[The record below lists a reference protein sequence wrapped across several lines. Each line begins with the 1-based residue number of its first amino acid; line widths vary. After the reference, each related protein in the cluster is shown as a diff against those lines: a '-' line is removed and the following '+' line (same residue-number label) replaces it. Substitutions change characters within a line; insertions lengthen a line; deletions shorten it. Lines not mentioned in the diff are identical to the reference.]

1 MSIQAQRERRNAL
14 VKEAKNLN
22 ETKTGAAWTTEVSA
36 QYDALITEIGQIDDA
51 VLREKKILDMAAESH
66 FADVIKQVG
75 GKEVDTPK
83 DSIGKRFIKN
93 GYEGFTAE
101 DFQKVR
107 NTLSVGG
114 AGSEG
119 GFTVQT
125 EVVKQVLNALKAY
138 GGMRAVSTILQ
149 TEQGNPLS
157 YPTSDGTNEIGE
169 IIAENATAT
178 ASDPSFGTLPLSVY
192 KFSSKIITVP
202 FELLQDSAVDI
213 ESFINDRIVTRLGRI
228 GNQVFTTG
236 TGTGQP
242 TGIVTAS
249 GAGVTAATGGA
260 TTVTYDNL
268 VDLQHSIDP
277 AYRDGAFFMMHD
289 STIKAIRK
297 LKDSNGRPLWVPD
310 FDGGITAAQG
320 GTLLGAPVLLNQQ
333 MPVMAAN
340 AKSILFGNFKNYI
353 IRDVMAMNLF
363 RFTDSVYASKG
374 QVGFLAW
381 MRSGGNF
388 IDNGGS
394 VKAFVNSAT

>member
-1 MSIQAQRERRNAL
+1 MNIQAQRERRNAL
-14 VKEAKNLN
+14 VNEATKLN
-22 ETKTGAAWTTEVSA
+22 AEKTGDAWTKEISA
-36 QYDALITEIGQIDDA
+36 QYDAIIDQIGHIDDA
-51 VLREKKILDMAAESH
+51 AIREKKILDLAAESN
-66 FADVIKQVG
+66 FSDVLKQSG
-75 GKEVDTPK
+75 GKEIEIPK
-83 DSIGKRFIKN
+83 NSLGTRYMRN
-93 GYEGFTAE
+93 GYEGFTPE
-101 DFQKVR
+101 DFKQVR

-125 EVVKQVLNALKAY
+125 EVVTTVLNALKAF
-138 GGMRAVSTILQ
+138 GGMRAVATNLQ
-149 TEQGNPLS
+149 TAQGNPLS

-178 ASDPSFGTLPLSVY
+178 SSDPSFGTLPLSVY

-213 ESFINDRIVTRLGRI
+213 ESFVNDRIVTRLGRI
-228 GNQVFTTG
+228 GNQMFTTG
-236 TGTGQP
+236 TGTLQP
-242 TGIVTAS
+242 TGIVTAAT
-249 GAGVTAATGGA
+249 AGVTAATGGA
-260 TTVTYDNL
+260 TSVSYDNL

-320 GTLLGAPVLLNQQ
+320 GTLLGSPVMLNQQ

-394 VKAFVNSAT
+394 VKTFVNSAT

>member
-1 MSIQAQRERRNAL
+1 MDLKAQRERRNAL
-14 VKEAKNLN
+14 VTEAKNMN
-22 ETKTGAAWTTEVSA
+22 ANITGTAWTKEVA
-36 QYDALITEIGQIDDA
+36 AKYDGLMDEIGQIDDA
-51 VLREKKILDMAAESH
+51 IAREKKILDLAAETH
-66 FADVIKQVG
+66 FADVLKTSG
-75 GKEVDTPK
+75 GKEIDAPK
-83 DSIGKRFIKN
+83 ATLGARFMKN
-93 GYEGFTAE
+93 GYEGFTPE

-114 AGSEG
+114 AATEG
-119 GFTVQT
+119 GYTVQT

-138 GGMRAVSTILQ
+138 GGMRSVATSLQ
-149 TEQGNPLS
+149 TEQGNPLA

-178 ASDPSFGTLPLSVY
+178 ASDPSFGTLPLTVY

-213 ESFINDRIVTRLGRI
+213 ESFINDRIVSRLGRI
-228 GNQVFTTG
+228 GNLVFTTG

-242 TGIVTAS
+242 TGIVTAAQV
-249 GAGVTAATGGA
+249 GITAATGGSL
-260 TTVTYDNL
+260 TVLYDNL

-320 GTLLGAPVLLNQQ
+320 GTLLGSPVVLNQQ
-333 MPVMAAN
+333 MPVMAPN

-394 VKAFVNSAT
+394 VKAFQNSAT